1 MTSIARKA
9 LNALLPRGS
18 AWAPKHDGGFDRLL
32 DGVADCFEILRDA
45 GSALAVLRH
54 PITTGQLED
63 LEREFGV
70 LTELTLTD
78 AVRRTYLDGVVYGAL
93 GTGSEDNLEARLTA
107 AGFTVHVWQN
117 NPVIDPALLLSSTAV
132 ATCGCGVGC
141 GSGGSCARSDDGH
154 DSLLVN
160 EEITRAPLN
169 YTVPDSHYHW
179 PFIFFICGSV
189 SGADFF
195 DDWNME
201 RQSTNAWTAGGDA
214 VKEKTTAFRSSGV
227 RSIKITPGPTVDVAD
242 QQIQCVQDD
251 DLRSFYRMMDDGG
264 SPNAVPNLAD
274 WTPLVEDEDDFDD
287 EPHYFTPEPPS

>member
-1 MTSIARKA
+1 MTTFARKA

-18 AWAPKHDGGFDRLL
+18 AWAPKYAGGFDRLL

-54 PITTGQLED
+54 PLTTRQLED

-78 AVRRTYLDGVVYGAL
+78 AERRTYLDGVVYGAL

-107 AGFTVHVWQN
+107 AGFTVSVWQN

-169 YTVPDSHYHW
+169 YTVPDNFRHW
-179 PFIFFICGSV
+179 PFIFFVGGSV

-201 RQSTNAWTAGGDA
+201 RPDTTAWTPGGDA
-214 VKEKTTAFRSSGV
+214 VVTKTTLAHESGI
-227 RSIKITPGPTVDVAD
+227 RALKIAPGPTVDVAD
-242 QQIQCVQDD
+242 QQIHRVADD
-251 DLRSFYRMMDDGG
+251 DLRSFYRMDNVGG
-264 SPNAVPNLAD
+264 LAINSAE
-274 WTPLVEDEDDFDD
+274 WSVMVEDEDDFDD
-287 EPHYFTPEPPS
+287 EPHYFTPEPPH